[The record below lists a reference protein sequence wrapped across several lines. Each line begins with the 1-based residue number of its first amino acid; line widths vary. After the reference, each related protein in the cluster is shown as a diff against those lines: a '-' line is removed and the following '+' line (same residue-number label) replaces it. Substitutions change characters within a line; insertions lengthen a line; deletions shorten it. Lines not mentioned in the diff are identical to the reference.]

1 MFRSSALALNQIGNL
16 EIPFNSLKL
25 IFLDVNARYW
35 LRIFVNSTVVTC
47 SCKLSSISLQVTLSV
62 NTINTRQNRIKVG
75 NPRHFTAGT
84 SYIAGHQG
92 KLGQIEDIW
101 RRNCYLRKTPN
112 KSIYLTS
119 TNLIQRC
126 VLTSVA
132 EMEGTFDWLTTL
144 IPQSVMEMFQRKSP
158 RLTEYQERLES
169 SVVEW
174 RISMASCENDTSD

>member
-1 MFRSSALALNQIGNL
+1 MKASAKHFRAHAPHKTQTKLKVFRSSALALNQIGNL

-75 NPRHFTAGT
+75 NPRHLTAGT

-92 KLGQIEDIW
+92 KLGQIENI
-101 RRNCYLRKTPN
+101 
-112 KSIYLTS
+112 
-119 TNLIQRC
+119 
-126 VLTSVA
+126 
-132 EMEGTFDWLTTL
+132 
-144 IPQSVMEMFQRKSP
+144 
-158 RLTEYQERLES
+158 
-169 SVVEW
+169 
-174 RISMASCENDTSD
+174 